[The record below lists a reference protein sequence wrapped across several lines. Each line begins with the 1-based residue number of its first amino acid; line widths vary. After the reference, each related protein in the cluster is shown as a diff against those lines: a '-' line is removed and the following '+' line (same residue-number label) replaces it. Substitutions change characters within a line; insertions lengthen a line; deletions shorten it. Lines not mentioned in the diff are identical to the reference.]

1 MYNHNRDKNR
11 FEHKVREIELLT
23 EQISA
28 KHLFYGTSG
37 LFFEIQQLVGHL
49 KREIESHCLT
59 FLGGTQILDEQIRHL
74 REQDDLLTFN
84 RAKMFIVV
92 EKNQATTT
100 TIALKQIG
108 FVAGGAQVYGGA
120 SLCVGSLGL
129 ACAAYGA
136 PMIAHGLNNVYENG
150 YYLLFREEQSG
161 TVREAYRFAATKLGY
176 GNNQADLIYGVI
188 DLSLSA
194 YGAGRKVLASREKSW
209 SLFHNIQSDYIRGWQ
224 EASKTAITL
233 DATSSSITGWQM
245 YQIAKEN

>member
-161 TVREAYRFAATKLGY
+161 TVREAYRFG
-176 GNNQADLIYGVI
+176 
-188 DLSLSA
+188 
-194 YGAGRKVLASREKSW
+194 
-209 SLFHNIQSDYIRGWQ
+209 
-224 EASKTAITL
+224 
-233 DATSSSITGWQM
+233 
-245 YQIAKEN
+245 